1 MLTGALRWWW
11 QPSSWLST
19 TKGRVLERP
28 WIGALV
34 YEGGLLLVAMI
45 WGTSYLATKTIVAVL
60 PVFWFLAL
68 RFSLTALILLV
79 LSYKSLRHT
88 SWQLWRSG
96 MILGLFISGIYVLET
111 IGISQT
117 SAVDAGLLIA
127 LNVILTP
134 FVDAMIR
141 THRLHWRVVG
151 ILAVGLLGTVLI
163 TGSQSLS
170 LTLGSLWILGASGL
184 RAVQVSFSKK
194 LVGGHDWDPK
204 ILSFIEFSVVAVV
217 TFLIAKLYYPL
228 SWVQLLQIPSSVD
241 ELILYL
247 VLLGTVF
254 AFLMQWQAIKRSS
267 PAKVA
272 LLLGTEPLWALLVG
286 IIWGHE
292 HLSFAGYLGAAL
304 LIGATL
310 WGRREG

>member
-11 QPSSWLST
+11 QPSSWSSA
-19 TKGRVLERP
+19 TKGRLLDRP
-28 WIGALV
+28 WIGAWV
-34 YEGGLLLVAMI
+34 YDGGLLLVAMI

-68 RFSLTALILLV
+68 RFSLTALILLA
-79 LSYKSLRHT
+79 LAYKSLRYA
-88 SWQLWRSG
+88 SWHLWRSG
-96 MILGLFISGIYVLET
+96 LILGLFISGIYVLET

-117 SAVDAGLLIA
+117 SAVDAGVLIA

-141 THRLHWRVVG
+141 THRLHWRMVG
-151 ILAVGLLGTVLI
+151 ILVVALAGTVLI

-170 LTLGSLWILGASGL
+170 LTLGALWILGASGL
-184 RAVQVSFSKK
+184 RAVQVSLSKK
-194 LVGGHDWDPK
+194 LVGGHDWDLK
-204 ILSFIEFSVVAVV
+204 MLSFIEFSVVAVV
-217 TFLIAKLYYPL
+217 TLVIAILWYPL
-228 SWVQLLQIPSSVD
+228 SWGQFLQIPSSID
-241 ELILYL
+241 ALILYL

-272 LLLGTEPLWALLVG
+272 LLLGTEPLWALFVG
-286 IIWGHE
+286 VIWGHE
-292 HLSFAGYLGAAL
+292 PLSLAGYLGAAM

-310 WGRREG
+310 LGRREG